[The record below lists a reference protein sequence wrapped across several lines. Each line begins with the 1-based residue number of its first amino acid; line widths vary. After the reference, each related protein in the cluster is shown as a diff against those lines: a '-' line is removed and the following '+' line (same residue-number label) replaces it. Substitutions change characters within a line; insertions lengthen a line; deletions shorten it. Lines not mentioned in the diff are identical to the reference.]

1 MPFRVRKHWTGG
13 FGLRPW
19 SRRIDWQRKSAF
31 YEILADRLILKTFD
45 FRTNFFL
52 FRNELI

>member
-1 MPFRVRKHWTGG
+1 MQFRVRKHWTGG

-45 FRTNFFL
+45 FRTNFFY
-52 FRNELI
+52 FETN